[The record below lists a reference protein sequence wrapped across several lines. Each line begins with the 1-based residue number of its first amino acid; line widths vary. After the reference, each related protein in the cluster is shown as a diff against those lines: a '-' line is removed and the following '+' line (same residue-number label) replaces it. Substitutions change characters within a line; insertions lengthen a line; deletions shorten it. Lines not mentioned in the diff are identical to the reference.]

1 MEDGLHD
8 YGITARSGGSGAK
21 YLSRG
26 YPFAGQPTVDG
37 GDDAH
42 QSFGVEGDDSTL
54 GVFLADSL
62 LTSQL
67 IRTRNKSRPARNPH
81 LRMKNHRLLMDQLKT
96 KLQSGYFFSSISF
109 LHICD

>member
-37 GDDAH
+37 GDDAR
-42 QSFGVEGDDSTL
+42 QPFGIEGDDSTL
-54 GVFLADSL
+54 GVFLAV
-62 LTSQL
+62 
-67 IRTRNKSRPARNPH
+67 SRISRRR
-81 LRMKNHRLLMDQLKT
+81 LRPTTGH
-96 KLQSGYFFSSISF
+96 
-109 LHICD
+109 